1 MPIFDSVKC
10 LLLSLHNTFFPRYC
24 CVCGCRLMVNEEDLC
39 ISCLA
44 SLPFTDL
51 NGEKGNVVERLL
63 WDDKLSTERADSM
76 LFYRPKSK
84 YCNLYFQFKYYDNP
98 DLAVHLGQIMARRL
112 LQTDF
117 FKDID
122 CIVPVPLSK
131 QRYQQRGYNQSERL
145 AQGISI
151 ETGIEVNTT
160 AVLRMVD
167 NPSQTH
173 LSQSERMQNVK
184 DIFCLGDAAA
194 IQGKH
199 ILLVDDMIT
208 TGSTTRACAR
218 VLVEAGN
225 VKISVVSLGLSSRNQ
240 LRKFPHWIRP

>member
-1 MPIFDSVKC
+1 
-10 LLLSLHNTFFPRYC
+10 
-24 CVCGCRLMVNEEDLC
+24 
-39 ISCLA
+39 
-44 SLPFTDL
+44 
-51 NGEKGNVVERLL
+51 
-63 WDDKLSTERADSM
+63 
-76 LFYRPKSK
+76 
-84 YCNLYFQFKYYDNP
+84 
-98 DLAVHLGQIMARRL
+98 MARRL

-151 ETGIEVNTT
+151 ETGIEINTT
-160 AVLRMVD
+160 AVLRIVD

-218 VLVEAGN
+218 VLVEVGN